1 MHKVLIAEDDP
12 ILSKRLVTI
21 LGKHRDIFE
30 VISTKDGEEAIDI
43 LKQMP
48 VSLLITD
55 IQMPKID
62 GLELLAYVNEHHPAI
77 PCFVMTSY
85 GTPEM
90 RKKLSKDILRFF
102 NKPVEIDELA
112 QVIIRT
118 LKRDIPLGSM
128 HGIAVVSFLQMI
140 AMEQKTCLF
149 EVSVP
154 EKEKGVLYF
163 EKGILCDAVCGKL
176 KGNEAA
182 FAIITKERASFRFKY
197 FPKKKIAKR
206 ITMNLADLIDEALRR
221 EEEPTETEWDEIFSA
236 AIDETKPE
244 EPPEKPPE
252 DPPEDPIDI

>member
-1 MHKVLIAEDDP
+1 MHKILIAEDDP

-21 LGKHRDIFE
+21 LGKHSDIFE
-30 VISTKDGEEAIDI
+30 VISTKDGKEAIDV

-77 PCFVMTSY
+77 PCFVMTAY

-90 RKKLSKDILRFF
+90 RKRLSKDILRFF

-112 QVIIRT
+112 QVIIQT

-128 HGIAVVSFLQMI
+128 HGISVVSFLQMI

-154 EKEKGVLYF
+154 EKEKGILYF
-163 EKGILCDAVCGKL
+163 EKGILCDAVCGEL
-176 KGNEAA
+176 KGDEAA
-182 FAIITKERASFRFKY
+182 FAIITKQRASFRFKY
-197 FPKKKIAKR
+197 FPQKKIAKR
-206 ITMNLADLIDEALRR
+206 IKLNLADLIDEALRR
-221 EEEPTETEWDEIFSA
+221 EEELTETEWDEIFSDA
-236 AIDETKPE
+236 LDETKPE
-244 EPPEKPPE
+244 
-252 DPPEDPIDI
+252 DPIISDTER

>member
-21 LGKHRDIFE
+21 LGKHSDIFE
-30 VISTKDGEEAIDI
+30 VISTKDGEEAIDV

-62 GLELLAYVNEHHPAI
+62 GLELLAYMNEHHPAI
-77 PCFVMTSY
+77 PCFVMTAY

-90 RKKLSKDILRFF
+90 RKRLSRDILRFF

-112 QVIIRT
+112 QVIIQT
-118 LKRDIPLGSM
+118 LKWDIPLGSM
-128 HGIAVVSFLQMI
+128 HGISVVSFLQMI

-154 EKEKGVLYF
+154 EKEKGILYF
-163 EKGILCDAVCGKL
+163 EKGILCDAVCGEL
-176 KGNEAA
+176 KGDEAA
-182 FAIITKERASFRFKY
+182 FAIITKQRASFRFKY
-197 FPKKKIAKR
+197 FPQKKIAKR
-206 ITMNLADLIDEALRR
+206 IKLNLADLIDEALRR
-221 EEEPTETEWDEIFSA
+221 EEKLTETEWDEIFSDA
-236 AIDETKPE
+236 LDETKPE
-244 EPPEKPPE
+244 N
-252 DPPEDPIDI
+252 PIISDTER

>member
-21 LGKHRDIFE
+21 LGKHSDIFE
-30 VISTKDGEEAIDI
+30 VISTKDGEEAIDV

-62 GLELLAYVNEHHPAI
+62 GLELLAYMNEHHPAI
-77 PCFVMTSY
+77 PCFVMTAY

-90 RKKLSKDILRFF
+90 RKRLSRDILRFF

-112 QVIIRT
+112 QVIIQT
-118 LKRDIPLGSM
+118 LKWDIPLGSM
-128 HGIAVVSFLQMI
+128 HGISVVSFLQMI

-154 EKEKGVLYF
+154 EKEKGILYF
-163 EKGILCDAVCGKL
+163 EKGILCDAVCGEL
-176 KGNEAA
+176 KGDKAA
-182 FAIITKERASFRFKY
+182 FAIITKQRASFRFKY
-197 FPKKKIAKR
+197 FPQKKIAKR
-206 ITMNLADLIDEALRR
+206 IKLNLADLIDEALRR
-221 EEEPTETEWDEIFSA
+221 EEELTETEWDEIFSDA
-236 AIDETKPE
+236 LDETKPE
-244 EPPEKPPE
+244 
-252 DPPEDPIDI
+252 DPIISDTER